1 MVETATPR
9 SSDSSACVGCVSQQP
24 IWRHEL
30 LVLCSIMLIYAHR
43 SGSWK
48 KLATIRKNYEYII
61 RGFLKRID
69 SQVPF
74 PSFHR
79 QAWRFAAPRGPGVT
93 CRREHHMRTSPMNH
107 QRFHHGVTGVRREKL
122 HHIRDHTLAKLMEKG
137 VGSEKHSVIRLAKV
151 KM

>member
-9 SSDSSACVGCVSQQP
+9 SSDSGACVGCVSQQP

-30 LVLCSIMLIYAHR
+30 LVLCSIMLLYAHR

-93 CRREHHMRTSPMNH
+93 CRREHHMRTSPINH
-107 QRFHHGVTGVRREKL
+107 QRFHHGVPGPALDRGQ
-122 HHIRDHTLAKLMEKG
+122 KG
-137 VGSEKHSVIRLAKV
+137 ETSPHSGPHPGKTRGERCGKCKTVSN
-151 KM
+151 